1 VGQLGDGAL
10 PASGAGV
17 QATVDAGLRQ
27 SSARHHTATHL
38 LHEALRQTLGDHV
51 DQMGSLVD
59 PDRLRFDF
67 SHFSAVEAGQLR
79 QIEDIVNETIRAD
92 LEVETFEE
100 DLTRAR
106 ELGARAL
113 FGEKYDEQVRVVRIA
128 DFSLELCGGTHAT
141 HTGQIGAFELTTEG
155 GIAAGTRRVE
165 ATGGAPAST
174 MARQNRER
182 LGDLGQMLN
191 ATPEEVPQAVRQLL
205 ERNRDLEKAL
215 TDARRQAA
223 TDSAGD
229 LLEHAVDMEGM
240 RLVAARVDVDDVSS
254 LRSMADG
261 LRERLG
267 SGVAVLGGEL
277 QGKVSFIAV
286 VTDDLIQGR
295 SLKAG
300 DVVKG
305 VAQLAGGSGGGKPH
319 MAQAGGRDAEKID
332 EALAAAPAIVRE
344 LLAS

>member
-1 VGQLGDGAL
+1 
-10 PASGAGV
+10 
-17 QATVDAGLRQ
+17 
-27 SSARHHTATHL
+27 
-38 LHEALRQTLGDHV
+38 
-51 DQMGSLVD
+51 
-59 PDRLRFDF
+59 
-67 SHFSAVEAGQLR
+67 
-79 QIEDIVNETIRAD
+79 
-92 LEVETFEE
+92 
-100 DLTRAR
+100 
-106 ELGARAL
+106 
-113 FGEKYDEQVRVVRIA
+113 
-128 DFSLELCGGTHAT
+128 
-141 HTGQIGAFELTTEG
+141 
-155 GIAAGTRRVE
+155 
-165 ATGGAPAST
+165 
-174 MARQNRER
+174 
-182 LGDLGQMLN
+182 MLN

-240 RLVAARVDVDDVSS
+240 RLVAARVDVDDVPS